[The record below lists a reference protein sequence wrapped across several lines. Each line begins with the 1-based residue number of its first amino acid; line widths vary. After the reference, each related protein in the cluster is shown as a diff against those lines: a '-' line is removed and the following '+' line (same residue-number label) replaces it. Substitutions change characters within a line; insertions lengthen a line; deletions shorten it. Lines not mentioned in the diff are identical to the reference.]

1 MQIWGG
7 FSPVNAVKQVG
18 SVINHT
24 GGVTNYDVFG
34 NLGNQKS
41 LQSGSSNGS
50 NDNNSS
56 GGVYWVGQDGNVW
69 VSGSG
74 GTNSA
79 GNYDSNS
86 DNYWNS
92 RGYSRI
98 NDPSSGGVTST
109 GGGSS
114 SRSGGSG
121 SSSKY
126 NPADLAW
133 IDSQI
138 ANTQGQY
145 GLIDDALNRGR
156 QDLQNSYQGA
166 VNDANKQR
174 ERALEGYQIQRD
186 TTERGKTNA
195 LNRVDDNARQL
206 LNSLRQRI
214 AQAGGANS
222 SAYLQAAPNM
232 VAQQS
237 GSNRNDV
244 MENYGANFMNLARAE
259 RYAEDDYKDLLGQI
273 GRDRDTR
280 LRDLQVGIDQQK
292 QGLDSELARMQ
303 AQRAEAMG
311 GNSTAIRN
319 AMQPYLDQRNAREN
333 AIRDIYNRYSTVT
346 APRALDVQKVNLR
359 DYMIDRANQQA
370 NEQAGTQD
378 DPTAYYRPRP
388 QDDEDKLV

>member
-1 MQIWGG
+1 MQLPWG
-7 FSPVNAVKQVG
+7 FSPVNSIKQIG
-18 SVINHT
+18 SQLNPT
-24 GGVTNYDVFG
+24 GGVADYDVFSE
-34 NLGNQKS
+34 KKFAY
-41 LQSGSSNGS
+41 GSPQEDGS
-50 NDNNSS
+50 NDANRIAQAQNQPQSS
-56 GGVYWVGQDGNVW
+56 IKN
-69 VSGSG
+69 
-74 GTNSA
+74 T
-79 GNYDSNS
+79 
-86 DNYWNS
+86 
-92 RGYSRI
+92 RI
-98 NDPSSGGVTST
+98 NNGE
-109 GGGSS
+109 GSS
-114 SRSGGSG
+114 SRR
-121 SSSKY
+121 SSAPAY
-126 NPADLAW
+126 DPADLAW

-222 SAYLQAAPNM
+222 SAYLQTAPDM

-237 GSNRNDV
+237 GSSRNDV
-244 MENYGANFMNLARAE
+244 MEDYGTNFMNLARAE
-259 RYAEDDYKDLLGQI
+259 RYAEDDYKDLLGDVS
-273 GRDRDTR
+273 RDRDTR

-319 AMQPYLDQRNAREN
+319 AMQPYLDQRNNREN

-346 APRALDVQKVNLR
+346 APRELDVQKVNLR

-388 QDDEDKLV
+388 QDDEEKLV